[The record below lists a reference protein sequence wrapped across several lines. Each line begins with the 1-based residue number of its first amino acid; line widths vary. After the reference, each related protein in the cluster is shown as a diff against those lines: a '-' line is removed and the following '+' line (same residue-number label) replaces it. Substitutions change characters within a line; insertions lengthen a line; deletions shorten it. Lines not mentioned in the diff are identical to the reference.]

1 MSDLNDLIASNAVR
15 AYNEGLQRGEAFER
29 ERIIKILL
37 TNQCDDENHS
47 GECRTFIS
55 NVYQYIALIKGESK

>member
-1 MSDLNDLIASNAVR
+1 MSPGEDVR
-15 AYNEGLQRGEAFER
+15 DYYRKQGIMSER

-37 TNQCDDENHS
+37 TNQCEDENHP

-55 NVYQYIALIKGESK
+55 NVYQYIALIKGEK

>member
-1 MSDLNDLIASNAVR
+1 MSPGEDVR
-15 AYNEGLQRGEAFER
+15 DYYRKQGIMSER

-37 TNQCDDENHS
+37 TNQCEDENHS

-55 NVYQYIALIKGESK
+55 NVYQYIALIKGDK